1 MWSLFKVS
9 LRYLEDTILIKI
21 QERHQWQ
28 LHTLLWYFY
37 YWLWTSK
44 WRPRTLSHFFCI
56 YHNKS
61 FLTLVVIFQKNLF
74 TSECIIA
81 GKIPKYRVFFWSVSS
96 CIRREYRDLLRKS
109 LSSVQ
114 IRENKDQK
122 KLGNWTPFAQCNP
135 STTLL
140 QGSIYVKVFLIEC
153 HKYSK
158 IDIGKLIY
166 FNFRFWSCHI

>member
-44 WRPRTLSHFFCI
+44 WRSRTLSHFFCI

-81 GKIPKYRVFFWSVSS
+81 GKFPNTEFFSGLYLLVFGVNTEIYSVNL
-96 CIRREYRDLLRKS
+96 C
-109 LSSVQ
+109 
-114 IRENKDQK
+114 
-122 KLGNWTPFAQCNP
+122 
-135 STTLL
+135 L
-140 QGSIYVKVFLIEC
+140 QSKYVKIRIRKNSV
-153 HKYSK
+153 
-158 IDIGKLIY
+158 IGHLLHSVILQQH
-166 FNFRFWSCHI
+166 FCRGPFMLRFS